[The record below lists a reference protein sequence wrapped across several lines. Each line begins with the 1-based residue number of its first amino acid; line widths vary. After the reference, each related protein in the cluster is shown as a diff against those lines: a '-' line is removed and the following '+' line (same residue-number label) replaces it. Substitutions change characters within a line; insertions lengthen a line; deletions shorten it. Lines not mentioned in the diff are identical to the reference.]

1 MLAEDLWSGK
11 LLMSSS
17 ATEFQSS
24 LGYLRRKEK
33 EAVEEGKEER
43 GTATEI

>member
-1 MLAEDLWSGK
+1 MERQTSDVIFSY
-11 LLMSSS
+11 
-17 ATEFQSS
+17 TEFLSS

>member
-1 MLAEDLWSGK
+1 MERQTFEVIFSY
-11 LLMSSS
+11 
-17 ATEFQSS
+17 TEFQSS

-43 GTATEI
+43 EKATEI